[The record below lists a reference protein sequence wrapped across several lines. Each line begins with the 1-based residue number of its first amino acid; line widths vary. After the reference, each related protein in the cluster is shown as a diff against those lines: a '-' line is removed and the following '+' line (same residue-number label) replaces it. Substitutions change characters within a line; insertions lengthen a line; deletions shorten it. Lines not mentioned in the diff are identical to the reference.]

1 MNKVEKLLK
10 ELENKFVYDIAK
22 GQYELM
28 KKTGASNEDYERF
41 ADDLQGALRMY
52 N

>member
-1 MNKVEKLLK
+1 MSKVEKLLNLLK
-10 ELENKFVYDIAK
+10 GKFVYDIAK

-28 KKTGASNEDYERF
+28 KKTGASKEDYERF
-41 ADDLQGALRMY
+41 ADDLQGALLMY